1 MNLLSTKLSPMRA
14 WLELVR
20 LPNLFTVPGDVLAGA
35 GFAAAATF
43 SADRLSFGQLALAV
57 VAAVAVYA
65 AGLIDN
71 DLVDCAEDAAERP
84 ARPLPS
90 GRVSA
95 AAASRA
101 RAALFLIPAL
111 VAVSGVMPLAWV
123 VVQMALVAA
132 VLVYNRIKGLVP
144 EVGFVLMGVCRGL
157 NLLGGAAL
165 AGLFA
170 GGAGESAVA
179 AVALCWTLYVAGIT
193 VFASHETRCAPGAA
207 RYLLAIPVAAL
218 ALVGLLP
225 SVSRDAAVM
234 AAAAALAGTAGVV
247 VALRQCPAGPDPA
260 RVPRTV
266 GQLVRLLIPMQ
277 ALLCLSVHT
286 HGAAWGAAALLLVCW
301 SLAVRLGRRFYAS

>member
-1 MNLLSTKLSPMRA
+1 MRA

-35 GFAAAATF
+35 GFAAAAIS
-43 SADRLSFGQLALAV
+43 SADRLALPQVALAV
-57 VAAVAVYA
+57 IAAVAVYA

-84 ARPLPS
+84 TRPLPS

-111 VAVSGVMPLAWV
+111 VAVSGVMPPAWV
-123 VVQMALVAA
+123 VVQIALVAA

-144 EVGFVLMGVCRGL
+144 EAGFLLMGVCRGL

-165 AGLFA
+165 AGFFT
-170 GGAGESAVA
+170 GGAGEPAVA
-179 AVALCWTLYVAGIT
+179 AAALCWTLYVAGIT
-193 VFASHETRCAPGAA
+193 VFASHETRRAPGAA
-207 RYLLAIPVAAL
+207 RYLLALPVAAL
-218 ALVGLLP
+218 ALVGCFP
-225 SVSRDAAVM
+225 GMAEAALV

-266 GQLVRLLIPMQ
+266 GRLVRLLIPMQ
-277 ALLCLSVHT
+277 ALLCLAT
-286 HGAAWGAAALLLVCW
+286 GGRAAWTAAASLLVCW
-301 SLAVRLGRRFYAS
+301 FLAVRLGRRFHAS

>member
-1 MNLLSTKLSPMRA
+1 MNLLSTKTSPMRA
-14 WLELVR
+14 WLELIR

-35 GFAAAATF
+35 GFAAAAMF
-43 SADRLSFGQLALAV
+43 FADRLSLVQVALAM

-90 GRVSA
+90 GRVSVT
-95 AAASRA
+95 AASRV

-111 VAVSGVMPLAWV
+111 VAVTGVMPLAWV

-132 VLVYNRIKGLVP
+132 ILVYNRIKGLVP
-144 EVGFVLMGVCRGL
+144 EVGFVLMGACRGL

-165 AGLFA
+165 AGFFA
-170 GGAGESAVA
+170 GSAGESAVA

-193 VFASHETRCAPGAA
+193 VFASLETRRAPGAA
-207 RYLLAIPVAAL
+207 RYLLALPVAAL
-218 ALVGLLP
+218 ALVGWLP
-225 SVSRDAAVM
+225 SVSGGAAVM
-234 AAAAALAGTAGVV
+234 AAAAALAGTAGAV

-266 GQLVRLLIPMQ
+266 GRLVRLLIPMQ
-277 ALLCLSVHT
+277 ALLCLAAYA
-286 HGAAWGAAALLLVCW
+286 HGAAWVAAALLGGCW
-301 SLAVRLGRRFYAS
+301 FLAVRLGRRFYAS